1 MISRSLI
8 LAGAIIAG
16 ALFAAPAFAAESIN
30 YSSATFAAAQTAG
43 RPILVEIHASWCS
56 TCKAQAQVLGA
67 LESEPQFKD
76 LLIVRVDFDSQ
87 KDVVR
92 QFGARAQSTLIT
104 FKGGKETGR
113 SVGDTDPQSLADLL
127 NKAI

>member
-1 MISRSLI
+1 MFSRSLF
-8 LAGAIIAG
+8 LASALVAG
-16 ALFAAPAFAAESIN
+16 ALFAAPASAAEMID
-30 YSSATFAAAQTAG
+30 YSAKSFEAAKSAG

-56 TCKAQAQVLGA
+56 TCKAQTQVLGA
-67 LESEPQFKD
+67 LESAPQFKD
-76 LLIVRVDFDSQ
+76 LLVVRVDFDSQ

-104 FKGGKETGR
+104 FKDGKETGR
-113 SVGDTDPQSLADLL
+113 SVGDTDRDSLADLL